1 MQNHLLQ
8 VLTLIA
14 MERPVSNSAE
24 EIRNEKVMK
33 DKIK

>member
-14 MERPVSNSAE
+14 MEQPVDNSPE
-24 EIRNEKVMK
+24 EIRNEKVFF
-33 DKIK
+33 KI